1 MASTMRPAK
10 VRGCGRP
17 SAMTRLTLPPSRF
30 VDVLAAYFQRFGD
43 VQSAEIM
50 LNHTTSRS
58 RGVRVGGGERKG

>member
-1 MASTMRPAK
+1 
-10 VRGCGRP
+10 
-17 SAMTRLTLPPSRF
+17 MTRLTLPPSRF